1 MAKIIRRAIG
11 NKKRGAAL
19 LLALLQLTVLTFLSL
34 VSFIGGP
41 QSRDGG
47 TRAETPV
54 SAPQQAVAG
63 TDGAGAAQA
72 QAQTDQA
79 PTATAGVQTITAK
92 DLTPAQKSALRKSA
106 HFAKKLYEPLA
117 S

>member
-1 MAKIIRRAIG
+1 MAKIIQRAIG

-72 QAQTDQA
+72 DQA

-92 DLTPAQKSALRKSA
+92 DLTPAQKNALRKSA